1 MGVEEVGRKPRAAV
15 YIDGFNLYRRALEHR
30 PDCRWLDVRKLSETL
45 LPDFEVVLVRY
56 FTARVRFVEGEDPAA
71 PSRQS
76 AYLRALATLP
86 AVTTHF
92 GTFRSDRRW
101 MAKSPLE
108 LDDDGSPRTVR
119 VRKIEEKGSDVS
131 LAAHLVCDAMDG
143 LVDAAFVLS
152 NDSDF
157 VDALRI
163 VRERGGVEIGLMCPS
178 PSPVR
183 SLLALEPD
191 HVRHVRAAVMRDS
204 QLPDRIAD
212 VRGVIT
218 RPKSWRA
225 RSTEAPPEA
234 GLRAR

>member
-1 MGVEEVGRKPRAAV
+1 MEEVGRKPRAAV

-178 PSPVR
+178 PSPAR

-212 VRGVIT
+212 VHGVIT
-218 RPKSWRA
+218 RLKSWRA